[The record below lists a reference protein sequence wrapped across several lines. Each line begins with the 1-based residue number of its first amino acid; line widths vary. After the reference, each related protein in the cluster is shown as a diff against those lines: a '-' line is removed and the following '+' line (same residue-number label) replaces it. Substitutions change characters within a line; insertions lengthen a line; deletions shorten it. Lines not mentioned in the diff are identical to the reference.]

1 MSQILPI
8 LFSGAAISFFWI
20 RATRKKHPPLP
31 PGPPAE
37 PIIGHLRQIPPENQ
51 ENMYYELGKTYG
63 DVMYLHVL
71 GRPII
76 VLNSVEAAVDL
87 LDKRSANYSDRPRF
101 VLFELMGWVRSLTFT
116 GYGKI
121 FQKHRRM
128 LHHYLN
134 ENKCTTYQPIQ
145 TREAHVFLQ
154 NILSDE
160 TNRDNFIRREVLSV
174 TTIYRFSTAIIIRI
188 AYGHQITSDDDPY
201 VYVTE
206 GVSHALSN
214 MGPPGGTP
222 VDFFPILQYFP
233 AWFPGA
239 YYAGFARDNKVSI
252 DTMHQYPFE
261 HITKE
266 MAKGTAKPSF
276 LSYHLE
282 ALNREG
288 SDDPDAT
295 LDIQGAAGIM
305 YCAGAE
311 TTWSTMSFFFLAM
324 ILYPES
330 QAQAQK
336 EIDAVIGSGRLPEF
350 ADRNSLSYVE
360 CVLQETL
367 RWYGAVPL
375 GVPHRSLEDDIY
387 RGMFIPAGSLM
398 VANTRGMTLDE
409 KVYANP
415 HAFNPSRYL
424 PKPEGNNEPHPNGPF
439 GFGRS
444 RICPG
449 RHLADAS
456 LWIVMASILATFN
469 ISKAIGDDGKE
480 ITPEINLS
488 CGITSQP
495 SPFQCRIRP
504 RNEQAK
510 ALIIQ
515 ADTWDSY

>member
-8 LFSGAAISFFWI
+8 LFSVVAISFFWI

-37 PIIGHLRQIPPENQ
+37 PIIENL
-51 ENMYYELGKTYG
+51 YYELGKTYGAFQSLTRTPNTPAEFRKPG

-101 VLFELMGWVRSLTFT
+101 ILFELMGWVRSLTFT

-134 ENKCTTYQPIQ
+134 VNKCITYQPIQ

-154 NILSDE
+154 NLLSDE
-160 TNRDNFIRREVLSV
+160 TNRNNFIRRKVYFYISPP
-174 TTIYRFSTAIIIRI
+174 RFSTAIIIRI

-261 HITKE
+261 HIKKE

-282 ALNREG
+282 ALHCEG
-288 SDDPDAT
+288 SDDPNAT
-295 LDIQGAAGIM
+295 LDIQGAAGVM

-311 TTWSTMSFFFLAM
+311 TPGPS
-324 ILYPES
+324 PE
-330 QAQAQK
+330 
-336 EIDAVIGSGRLPEF
+336 SGRLPEF
-350 ADRNSLSYVE
+350 ADRSSLPYVE

-367 RWYGAVPL
+367 RCACPR
-375 GVPHRSLEDDIY
+375 VPHRSMEDDIY

-398 VANTRGMTLDE
+398 IANTRGMTLDD
-409 KVYANP
+409 KIYANP
-415 HAFNPSRYL
+415 HAFDPSRYL

-439 GFGRS
+439 GFGR

-504 RNEQAK
+504 RNEEAK
-510 ALIIQ
+510 ALVMQ